1 MKDYLGYTGKVC
13 VVTGAASG
21 MGKATAEMLVD
32 LGAMVYALDWAEVK
46 VEGITAYLHTDLSK
60 KESIDAAFAQIPDHI
75 DCYFGIAGVSG
86 LGTDFLTTTKIDLI
100 SNKYISECILTA
112 RMTEGGAIAYMTST
126 AGIGWEQEGNKRHY
140 LPVVEAEG
148 WDGAVAALEKTPL
161 IHLPGNLGYSFSKLA
176 MNYLVAKQQALFAA
190 RKIRVNAV
198 LPGSTDTGL
207 KGDFLKLTGSEERL
221 LAFTGPCA
229 PSGRQRGN
237 GDAHCVPVQQHGQ
250 LFVRRF
256 DGGGLRL
263 LTGGGSGHSPQRYGL
278 HLRYDSGENGCNA

>member
-1 MKDYLGYTGKVC
+1 M
-13 VVTGAASG
+13 AN
-21 MGKATAEMLVD
+21 E
-32 LGAMVYALDWAEVK
+32 
-46 VEGITAYLHTDLSK
+46 
-60 KESIDAAFAQIPDHI
+60 
-75 DCYFGIAGVSG
+75 
-86 LGTDFLTTTKIDLI
+86 TT
-100 SNKYISECILTA
+100 
-112 RMTEGGAIAYMTST
+112 T

-221 LAFTGPCA
+221 LAFTGHAHRLAASEEMAMPIVFQCSDMA
-229 PSGRQRGN
+229 SYLSGDLMVVDYGSSLEVEAGIRPN
-237 GDAHCVPVQQHGQ
+237 AMA
-250 LFVRRF
+250 FTF
-256 DGGGLRL
+256 DMILEKMAAM
-263 LTGGGSGHSPQRYGL
+263 HK
-278 HLRYDSGENGCNA
+278 

>member
-1 MKDYLGYTGKVC
+1 M
-13 VVTGAASG
+13 
-21 MGKATAEMLVD
+21 
-32 LGAMVYALDWAEVK
+32 
-46 VEGITAYLHTDLSK
+46 SK

-221 LAFTGPCA
+221 LAFTGHAHRLAASEEMAMPIVFQCSDMA
-229 PSGRQRGN
+229 SYLSGDLMVVDYGSSLEVEAGIRPN
-237 GDAHCVPVQQHGQ
+237 AMV
-250 LFVRRF
+250 FTF
-256 DGGGLRL
+256 DMILEKMAAM
-263 LTGGGSGHSPQRYGL
+263 HK
-278 HLRYDSGENGCNA
+278 

>member
-86 LGTDFLTTTKIDLI
+86 LGTDFLTTTQIDLI

-161 IHLPGNLGYSFSKLA
+161 IHLPGNLG
-176 MNYLVAKQQALFAA
+176 
-190 RKIRVNAV
+190 
-198 LPGSTDTGL
+198 
-207 KGDFLKLTGSEERL
+207 
-221 LAFTGPCA
+221 
-229 PSGRQRGN
+229 
-237 GDAHCVPVQQHGQ
+237 
-250 LFVRRF
+250 
-256 DGGGLRL
+256 
-263 LTGGGSGHSPQRYGL
+263 
-278 HLRYDSGENGCNA
+278 

>member
-207 KGDFLKLTGSEERL
+207 KGDFLKLTGSEEMAMPIVFQCSDMASYLSGDLMVVDYGSPLEVEAGIRPNAM
-221 LAFTGPCA
+221 AFT
-229 PSGRQRGN
+229 
-237 GDAHCVPVQQHGQ
+237 
-250 LFVRRF
+250 F
-256 DGGGLRL
+256 DMILEKMAAM
-263 LTGGGSGHSPQRYGL
+263 HK
-278 HLRYDSGENGCNA
+278 

>member
-207 KGDFLKLTGSEERL
+207 KGDFLKLTGSEEMAMPIVFQCSDMASYLSGDLMVVDYGSSLEVEAGIRPNAM
-221 LAFTGPCA
+221 AFT
-229 PSGRQRGN
+229 
-237 GDAHCVPVQQHGQ
+237 
-250 LFVRRF
+250 F
-256 DGGGLRL
+256 DMILEKMAAM
-263 LTGGGSGHSPQRYGL
+263 HK
-278 HLRYDSGENGCNA
+278 

>member
-13 VVTGAASG
+13 GVTGAASG

-32 LGAMVYALDWAEVK
+32 LGARVYALDWAEVK

-126 AGIGWEQEGNKRHY
+126 AGIGWEQDGNKRHY

-207 KGDFLKLTGSEERL
+207 KGDFLKLTGSEEMAMPIVFQCSDMASYLSGDLMVVDYGSSLEVEAGIRPNAM
-221 LAFTGPCA
+221 AFT
-229 PSGRQRGN
+229 
-237 GDAHCVPVQQHGQ
+237 
-250 LFVRRF
+250 F
-256 DGGGLRL
+256 DMILEKMAAM
-263 LTGGGSGHSPQRYGL
+263 HK
-278 HLRYDSGENGCNA
+278 

>member
-1 MKDYLGYTGKVC
+1 
-13 VVTGAASG
+13 
-21 MGKATAEMLVD
+21 
-32 LGAMVYALDWAEVK
+32 
-46 VEGITAYLHTDLSK
+46 
-60 KESIDAAFAQIPDHI
+60 
-75 DCYFGIAGVSG
+75 
-86 LGTDFLTTTKIDLI
+86 
-100 SNKYISECILTA
+100 
-112 RMTEGGAIAYMTST
+112 MTEGGAIAYMTST

-221 LAFTGPCA
+221 LASEEMAMPIVFQCSNMGSYLSGDLMVVDYGSSLEVEAGIRPNAMAFT
-229 PSGRQRGN
+229 
-237 GDAHCVPVQQHGQ
+237 
-250 LFVRRF
+250 F
-256 DGGGLRL
+256 DMILEKMAAM
-263 LTGGGSGHSPQRYGL
+263 HK
-278 HLRYDSGENGCNA
+278 